1 MSKYIKGWLMPVMA
15 VIFMALMAQGGW
27 WMWSPWVFTL
37 TVFLSLDAFMPH
49 DLSEPP
55 KYQSAFL
62 LNLPLYTI
70 LPLLFAMNFMM
81 IWMAGSGDFGGVG
94 AWLLNSYGIDLFKA
108 REATNHWAMWAGCI
122 ASVGLMNAV
131 GGTVTGHE
139 LTHRTGRPFDL
150 FMGRWMLAF
159 TCDTSFAIEHV
170 YGHHV
175 RVATPADPATAQRGE
190 SFYKFTIR
198 STIQSYVHAYQ
209 MEKARLAKTRKSI
222 WNPLASPFLR
232 GNLENLFLFGAAY
245 AIAGLPGLG
254 LWALIAFIG
263 KQYLEITNYFEH
275 YGLVRVPGEPVQ
287 PRHSWNSNHWGSTN
301 VLYSLA
307 RHSHHHAEGEA
318 PYWTLYAYPNA
329 PMLPGGYLTMLL
341 VALVP
346 PLFKSMMVPA
356 LNEWDE
362 KQASPAERKLAQQAS
377 KVSGMSGLKIIDT
390 KLA

>member
-1 MSKYIKGWLMPVMA
+1 MSKYFKGWLMPGLSLVFIGLI
-15 VIFMALMAQGGW
+15 VQGGW
-27 WMWSPWVFTL
+27 WMWSPFVFAL
-37 TVFLSLDAFMPH
+37 TVFLSADAFLPR
-49 DLSEPP
+49 DTSEPP
-55 KYQSAFL
+55 RLQNAFL
-62 LNLPLYTI
+62 LNLPLYCI
-70 LPLLFAMNFMM
+70 LPLLTVLNFLVL
-81 IWMAGSGDFGGVG
+81 WMFGSGDMGGVG
-94 AWLLNSYGIDLFKA
+94 AWLLKEHGVDLFKA
-108 REATNHWAMWAGCI
+108 RAATDHWFMWVGCVI
-122 ASVGLMNAV
+122 SVGLMNAV

-175 RVATPADPATAQRGE
+175 RVATPADPATALRGE
-190 SFYKFTIR
+190 SFYQFTVR

-209 MEKARLAKTRKSI
+209 LEKARLAKLNKSV

-232 GNLENLFLFGAAY
+232 GNLENLALFVAAY
-245 AIAGLPGLG
+245 AMAGLPGLAF
-254 LWALIAFIG
+254 WAALAFVG

-329 PMLPGGYLTMLL
+329 PMLPGGYLAMLL

-362 KQASPAERKLAQQAS
+362 KHATPAERKLAQKAS
-377 KVSGMSGLKIIDT
+377 LNSGMSGLKIT
-390 KLA
+390 HAQLA

>member
-1 MSKYIKGWLMPVMA
+1 MTKYLKGWLMPALA
-15 VIFMALMAQGGW
+15 VLMMYMIAHGGW
-27 WMWSPWVFTL
+27 YMWAPWAFVL
-37 TVFLSLDAFMPH
+37 TVFLSADLFLPH

-55 KYQSAFL
+55 KYQNAFL

-70 LPLLFAMNFMM
+70 LPMLALLNFTVL
-81 IWMAGSGDFGGVG
+81 WLVGSGDLLGFG
-94 AWLLNSYGIDLFKA
+94 AWVQQHIGLDLFAA
-108 REATNHWAMWAGCI
+108 RARTNHWGMWAGCI
-122 ASVGLMNAV
+122 LGVGLMNAV
-131 GGTVTGHE
+131 GGTVAGHE

-175 RVATPADPATAQRGE
+175 RVATPADPATARRGE
-190 SFYKFTIR
+190 SFYTFTVR

-209 MEKARLAKTRKSI
+209 LEKARLAKLGKSV
-222 WNPLASPFLR
+222 WNPFASPFLR
-232 GNLENLFLFGAAY
+232 GNLENIAMFVAAY
-245 AIAGLPGLG
+245 LIAGLPGLG
-254 LWALIAFIG
+254 FWALLAFVG

-275 YGLVRVPGEPVQ
+275 YGLIRVPGEPVQ

-301 VLYSLA
+301 VLWSLA

-318 PYWTLYAYPNA
+318 PYWTLHAYPNA
-329 PMLPGGYLTMLL
+329 PMLPNGYLGMLL
-341 VALVP
+341 IALVP
-346 PLFKSMMVPA
+346 PLFKKFMTPA

-362 KQASPAERKLAQQAS
+362 KHASPAERKLAQQVS
-377 KVSGMSGLKIIDT
+377 RESGMTGLKIVNA